1 MQKIS
6 TINLDFTI
14 NSGQVFLWEKIGD
27 DWIGINGQDLLIVTQ
42 KPFRFVS
49 SSTKTSNFFR
59 EDDDLEKILPDIS
72 KDDLLRRTVRHFK
85 GLRLMRQDPFQCYIS
100 FICSSNSSI
109 RNIKLMLQ
117 NLCKKFGNKIEFNTW
132 DFFTFPEVTTLA
144 NASIKELL
152 SCGLGFRAKYV
163 RDAAKAVDSGKIDF
177 HLLRKVDYKSALE
190 SLKTVYGIGNK
201 VADCILLFSL
211 DKLESFP
218 IDRWTQRILLKYYSK
233 VFHDITEKSL
243 TEKKYE
249 NLHEKILEYF
259 GPYSGYAQ
267 QFLFKMERDINKKS
281 WL

>member
-6 TINLDFTI
+6 KINLDFTI
-14 NSGQVFLWEKIGD
+14 NSGQVFLWDKKGD
-27 DWIGINGQDLLIVTQ
+27 KWTGVNGEDILIATQ
-42 KPFRFVS
+42 EPFGLTS
-49 SSTKTSNFFR
+49 SSTKINNFFR
-59 EDDDLEKILPDIS
+59 EDDDLEKILTNIS
-72 KDDLLRRTVRHFK
+72 RDSLIRRTARRFK

-144 NASIKELL
+144 NALIKELL

-218 IDRWTQRILLKYYSK
+218 IDRWTQKILLKYYSK
-233 VFHDITEKSL
+233 IFCDITEKSL
-243 TEKKYE
+243 TEKNMKTYTK
-249 NLHEKILEYF
+249 NFWRIL
-259 GPYSGYAQ
+259 
-267 QFLFKMERDINKKS
+267 D
-281 WL
+281 

>member
-14 NSGQVFLWEKIGD
+14 NSGQVFLWDKIGD
-27 DWIGINGQDLLIVTQ
+27 EWIGVNGQDLLIVVQ
-42 KPFRFVS
+42 KPFRFIS
-49 SSTKTSNFFR
+49 SSRKTRNFFR
-59 EDDDLEKILPDIS
+59 EDDDVEKILFNIS
-72 KDDLLRRTVRHFK
+72 RDELVRRIVKRFR

-117 NLCKKFGNKIEFNTW
+117 NLCKKFGSKIEFNKQN
-132 DFFTFPEVTTLA
+132 FFTFPEVKTLA
-144 NASIKELL
+144 NASMKELL

-163 RDAAKAVDSGKIDF
+163 RDAAKAVDSGRIDF
-177 HLLRKVDYKSALE
+177 HLLRRVDYKSALE
-190 SLKTVYGIGNK
+190 NLKTVYGIGNK

-243 TEKKYE
+243 TEKKYN

-259 GPYSGYAQ
+259 GPNAGYAQ

>member
-6 TINLDFTI
+6 KINLDFTI
-14 NSGQVFLWEKIGD
+14 NSGQVFLWDKKGD
-27 DWIGINGQDLLIVTQ
+27 KWTGVNGEDILIATQ
-42 KPFRFVS
+42 EPFGLTS
-49 SSTKTSNFFR
+49 SSTKINNFFR
-59 EDDDLEKILPDIS
+59 EDDDLEKILTNIS
-72 KDDLLRRTVRHFK
+72 RDSLIRRTARRFK

-109 RNIKLMLQ
+109 PNIKLMLQ
-117 NLCKKFGNKIEFNTW
+117 NLCKKFGTRIEFNRQY
-132 DFFTFPEVTTLA
+132 FFTFPEVKTLA
-144 NASIKELL
+144 NASMKELL

-163 RDAAKAVDSGKIDF
+163 RAASKDVVSGRIDF
-177 HLLRKVDYKSALE
+177 NLLRKADYKSALK

-211 DKLESFP
+211 DKLEAFP
-218 IDRWTQRILLKYYSK
+218 IDRWTQKILLKYYSK
-233 VFHDITEKSL
+233 IFCDITEKSL

-249 NLHEKILEYF
+249 NLHEKLLEYF
-259 GPYSGYAQ
+259 GPNAGYAQ

>member
-1 MQKIS
+1 MQKNY

-14 NSGQVFLWEKIGD
+14 NSGQVFLWDKKGD
-27 DWIGINGQDLLIVTQ
+27 EWIGINGQDILIVTQ
-42 KPFRFVS
+42 KPFRLVS
-49 SSTKTSNFFR
+49 SSAKIRNFFR
-59 EDDDLEKILPDIS
+59 EDDDLDRILLDIS
-72 KDDLLRRTVRHFK
+72 KDDLLRKAVQRFR

-117 NLCKKFGNKIEFNTW
+117 NLCKKFGNKVEFNKQN
-132 DFFTFPEVTTLA
+132 FSTFPEVTALA
-144 NASIKELL
+144 NASMKELL

-163 RDAAKAVDSGKIDF
+163 KAAAKAVDSGRIDL
-177 HLLRKVDYKSALE
+177 HLLKKADYKSALE

-233 VFHDITEKSL
+233 VFHDITEKSV

-249 NLHEKILEYF
+249 NLHEKILKHF
-259 GPYSGYAQ
+259 GAYSGYAQ
-267 QFLFKMERDINKKS
+267 QFLFKMEREINKKS